1 MHKLLLA
8 TLLVGS
14 FGSAMADPKGV
25 VMDFGALDT
34 IEALGGSASVS
45 ALPKEFAPEY
55 LEKYKSDDYKLS
67 GDMFKLD
74 MGFIRQENPDFII
87 ISGRQGRAAA
97 ELQSIAPVINFSAG
111 NDNYM
116 ESIQYNILAVGKAIG
131 KEAEAQAALEK
142 LNAKIKSAQ
151 EKSAASKQKAIVVM
165 HNDGNVGLINHSAYA
180 TLVHDVAGVKRAD
193 EKKHEGRVAA
203 DAKYLTEVNPDI
215 IYVVDRSAAI
225 GAKPL
230 DENYFKAKELA
241 EVKAVKDANVIYLT
255 PKLWYLSG
263 KGLQS
268 IDLQVEEVMTP
279 IK

>member
-1 MHKLLLA
+1 MRKLLLA

-55 LEKYKSDDYKLS
+55 LEKYKTADYKLS

-74 MGFIRQENPDFII
+74 MDLIRQENPDFII
-87 ISGRQGRAAA
+87 ISGRQGRSAA

-116 ESIQYNILAVGKAIG
+116 ESVQYNILAVGKAIG
-131 KEAEAQAALEK
+131 KEAEAKAALEK
-142 LNAKIKSAQ
+142 LDAKIKSAQ

-165 HNDGNVGLINHSAYA
+165 HNDGNVGLINHSGYA

-241 EVKAVKDANVIYLT
+241 EVKAVKDVNVIYLT

>member
-1 MHKLLLA
+1 MRKLLLA
-8 TLLVGS
+8 TLLVSS

-34 IEALGGSASVS
+34 IDALGGSASVA
-45 ALPKEFAPEY
+45 ALPKTFTPEY
-55 LEKYKSDDYKLS
+55 LEKYQAADYKLS

-74 MGFIRQENPDFII
+74 MDLIRQENPDFII
-87 ISGRQGRAAA
+87 ISGRQGRSAA

-111 NDNYM
+111 NDDYI
-116 ESIQYNILAVGKAIG
+116 ESVKYNILAVGKAIG
-131 KEAEAQAALEK
+131 KEAEAKAALEK
-142 LNAKIKSAQ
+142 LDMKIKSAQ
-151 EKSAASKQKAIVVM
+151 EKSTASKQKAIVVM

-193 EKKHEGRVAA
+193 DKKHEGRVAA
-203 DAKYLTEVNPDI
+203 DTKYLIEVNPDI

-230 DENYFKAKELA
+230 DENYFKAKELS
-241 EVKAVKDANVIYLT
+241 EVKAVKNSHVIYLT

-268 IDLQVEEVMTP
+268 LDLQIEEVIKP
-279 IK
+279 IQ